1 MKKPKA
7 LHFRASRELRQ
18 QPLLVCV
25 GSRTFDESSAVGFA
39 SRAVANACKLVTL
52 WEAREAPFTALRLN
66 ENLVQASVQASAEKL
81 TPGTLAFDSVRSSI
95 LRNREFRSFHDDIGS
110 PPIIM
115 IGGGLEFDDH
125 RVGN

>member
-7 LHFRASRELRQ
+7 LHFRVLPRTERQ

-25 GSRTFDESSAVGFA
+25 GSSTFDESSAVGFA

-81 TPGTLAFDSVRSSI
+81 TPARWLSTACARRSCAI
-95 LRNREFRSFHDDIGS
+95 VVPSFHDDTGS
-110 PPIIM
+110 
-115 IGGGLEFDDH
+115 
-125 RVGN
+125 RRSS